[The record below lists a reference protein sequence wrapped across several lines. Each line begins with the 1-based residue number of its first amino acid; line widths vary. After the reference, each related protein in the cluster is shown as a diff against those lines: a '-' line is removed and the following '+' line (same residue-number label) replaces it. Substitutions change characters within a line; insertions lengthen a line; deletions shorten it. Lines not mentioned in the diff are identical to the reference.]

1 MIEIDNFDD
10 QKFLHLLKWF
20 HAQSWEDKMKIALNR
35 FNSQNS
41 NCYRGYMPLVDNVAV
56 YKEQT
61 DFGNH
66 LINDKI
72 SADPIQQFMQ
82 EASSYPSEDFEKGF
96 MLKVHKNDFCEN
108 LFFTKSRTRLKRTIK
123 QVYTIYTDVARLMM
137 RLCAVGLDLT
147 PNHFEV

>member
-10 QKFLHLLKWF
+10 QKFLDLLKWF

-66 LINDKI
+66 LINDKN
-72 SADPIQQFMQ
+72 SADPIQLFMQ

-96 MLKVHKNDFCEN
+96 MLKVHK
-108 LFFTKSRTRLKRTIK
+108 TI
-123 QVYTIYTDVARLMM
+123 L
-137 RLCAVGLDLT
+137 
-147 PNHFEV
+147 

>member
-1 MIEIDNFDD
+1 MIEIENFDD
-10 QKFLHLLKWF
+10 QKFLDLLKWF
-20 HAQSWEDKMKIALNR
+20 HAQSWDDKMKIALNR

-66 LINDKI
+66 LIEEKGT
-72 SADPIQQFMQ
+72 DPIQNFMH

-96 MLKVHKNDFCEN
+96 
-108 LFFTKSRTRLKRTIK
+108 T
-123 QVYTIYTDVARLMM
+123 LMM
-137 RLCAVGLDLT
+137 HKTFHSQNLQNPTKAYNKTDLY
-147 PNHFEV
+147 NLY